1 VRVRTEDVGRTAG
14 ADNRRSKTTMATI
27 TAETVKIL
35 REQSGAGVMEC
46 KRALEEAGG
55 DIEKAAEILKERG
68 QAAAAK
74 RAGREARDGLVSSY
88 IHTGGKIGVLIEVNC
103 ETDFVAR
110 TDEFQ
115 RLVRELAMQVAGL
128 RPLYTTIESI
138 PADVLATKGVELA
151 ASDTVTAK
159 PEGVRAQIVEG
170 QLKKWFA
177 EVVLV
182 EQPFRDQDRTVGE
195 LITEAIAKT
204 GENIRV
210 RRFVRFELGE

>member
-1 VRVRTEDVGRTAG
+1 
-14 ADNRRSKTTMATI
+14 MATI
-27 TAETVKIL
+27 TAETVKAL

-46 KRALEEAGG
+46 KRALEETGG
-55 DIEKAAEILKERG
+55 DLEKAAALLKERG

-74 RAGREARDGLVSSY
+74 RADREARDGLIASY
-88 IHTGGKIGVLIEVNC
+88 IHPGSRIGVLIEVNC

-115 RLVRELAMQVAGL
+115 KLVRALAVQVAGL
-128 RPLYTTIESI
+128 RPTYTTVDSI
-138 PADVLATKGVELA
+138 PADVVEAKKAELL
-151 ASDTVTAK
+151 ASDAIAGK
-159 PEGVRAQIVEG
+159 PDAVKAQIVEG
-170 QLKKWFA
+170 QLKKWFG
-177 EVVLV
+177 EIVLT
-182 EQPFRDQDRTVGE
+182 EQPFRDEDRTVGA

>member
-1 VRVRTEDVGRTAG
+1 
-14 ADNRRSKTTMATI
+14 MATI
-27 TAETVKIL
+27 SAETVKAL
-35 REQSGAGVMEC
+35 RELSGAGVMEC
-46 KRALEEAGG
+46 KRALEETGG
-55 DIEKAAEILKERG
+55 DVDKAAAILRERG

-74 RAGREARDGLVSSY
+74 RAGREANEGLVASY
-88 IHTGGKIGVLIEVNC
+88 IHTGSKIGVLIEVNC

-115 RLVRELAMQVAGL
+115 KLVRELAMQVAGL
-128 RPLYTTIESI
+128 RPLYPTIESI
-138 PADVLATKGVELA
+138 PAADLEAKKAELA
-151 ASDTVTAK
+151 DSDKTAGK
-159 PEGVRAQIVEG
+159 PEAIRAQIVEG
-170 QLKKWFA
+170 QLKKWFE

-182 EQPFRDQDRTVGE
+182 EQPFRDQDRTVGQ

>member
-1 VRVRTEDVGRTAG
+1 
-14 ADNRRSKTTMATI
+14 MATI

-46 KRALEEAGG
+46 KRALEETGG
-55 DIEKAAEILKERG
+55 DIEKAATLLRERG

-74 RAGREARDGLVSSY
+74 RAGREANEGQVGSY

-115 RLVRELAMQVAGL
+115 RLVRDLAIQVAGL
-128 RPLYTTIESI
+128 RPLYTTIDSI
-138 PADVLATKGVELA
+138 PAADLDARRAALMADEATLK
-151 ASDTVTAK
+151 K
-159 PEGVRAQIVEG
+159 PEAIRAQIVEG

>member
-1 VRVRTEDVGRTAG
+1 
-14 ADNRRSKTTMATI
+14 MATI
-27 TAETVKIL
+27 TAETVKTL
-35 REQSGAGVMEC
+35 RELSGAGVMEC
-46 KRALEEAGG
+46 KRALEETGG
-55 DIEKAAEILKERG
+55 DVEKAAAILRERG

-74 RAGREARDGLVSSY
+74 RAGREANEGLVSSY

-110 TDEFQ
+110 TGEFQ
-115 RLVRELAMQVAGL
+115 KLVRELAMQVAGL
-128 RPLYTTIESI
+128 RPLYPTIDSI
-138 PADVLATKGVELA
+138 PAAELEA
-151 ASDTVTAK
+151 KKAELLASDTLAGK
-159 PEGVRAQIVEG
+159 PEAIRGQIVAG
-170 QLKKWFA
+170 QLKKWFE

-182 EQPFRDQDRTVGE
+182 EQPFRDQDRTVGQ

>member
-1 VRVRTEDVGRTAG
+1 
-14 ADNRRSKTTMATI
+14 MATI

-46 KRALEEAGG
+46 KRALEETGG
-55 DIEKAAEILKERG
+55 DIEKAAAILKERG

-74 RAGREARDGLVSSY
+74 RAGREANEGQITSY

-115 RLVRELAMQVAGL
+115 RLVRDLAIQVAGL
-128 RPLYTTIESI
+128 RPIYTTVEAI
-138 PADVLATKGVELA
+138 PAAELEA
-151 ASDTVTAK
+151 KRAELLGSDLVAAK
-159 PEGVRAQIVEG
+159 PAALRAQIVEG

-182 EQPFRDQDRTVGE
+182 EQPFRDQDRTVGQ
-195 LITEAIAKT
+195 LIGEAIAKT
-204 GENIRV
+204 GENIKV
-210 RRFVRFELGE
+210 RRFVRFELGEEM

>member
-1 VRVRTEDVGRTAG
+1 
-14 ADNRRSKTTMATI
+14 MATI
-27 TAETVKIL
+27 TAETVKTL
-35 REQSGAGVMEC
+35 REMSGAGVMEC
-46 KRALEEAGG
+46 KRALEETGG
-55 DIEKAAEILKERG
+55 DVEKAAAILRERG

-74 RAGREARDGLVSSY
+74 RAGREANEGLVSSY

-115 RLVRELAMQVAGL
+115 KLVRELAMQVAGL
-128 RPLYTTIESI
+128 RPLYPTIDSI
-138 PADVLATKGVELA
+138 PAAELEAKKAELA
-151 ASDTVTAK
+151 ASDTVAGK
-159 PEGVRAQIVEG
+159 PEAIRGQIVEG
-170 QLKKWFA
+170 QLKKWFE

-182 EQPFRDQDRTVGE
+182 EQPFRDQDRTVGQ

>member
-1 VRVRTEDVGRTAG
+1 
-14 ADNRRSKTTMATI
+14 MATI
-27 TAETVKIL
+27 TAEAVKAL

-46 KRALEEAGG
+46 KRVLEETDG
-55 DIEKAAEILKERG
+55 DIAKAVALLQERG

-74 RAGREARDGLVSSY
+74 RAGRDAKDGLISSY
-88 IHTGGKIGVLIEVNC
+88 IHPGSRIGVLIEVNC

-115 RLVRELAMQVAGL
+115 KLVRSLAVQVAGL
-128 RPLYTTIESI
+128 RPLYTTIDAI
-138 PADVLATKGVELA
+138 PADVLEAKQAELL
-151 ASDTVTAK
+151 ASDAVQAK
-159 PEGVRAQIVEG
+159 PEAVRERIIEG
-170 QLKKWFA
+170 QLGKWYS
-177 EVVLV
+177 EVVLT
-182 EQPFRDQDRTVGE
+182 EQPFRDEDRTVGA